1 MLLTFACLMVLAFTS
16 AGAETQPAK
25 STAFPDF
32 DDNGV
37 VDFADF
43 LLFVSHFGKA
53 EERYDLNT
61 DGQVDFSDFLIFVS
75 HFGKKDPR
83 IAFNIDIVFVD
94 ESNFTEAEKA
104 IIQRAARRWEEVI
117 VGDLPDVD
125 YSNAPELVEKEWYD
139 VDLEARIVINSVID
153 DLRIF
158 INDVDLGTFAGALAG
173 PCGDFIYETDS
184 TGNTTLIFRS
194 GIGCIVINNNTGYYL
209 NNLRNADEYN
219 KELHEDR
226 FEKMVVHEIGHV
238 LGIGTDWFDFIENDA
253 TNNPGADTHFTGP
266 LAIKAF
272 DEAGG
277 TNYKGAKVP
286 VENQGYWN
294 TDAHW
299 RGSVVGGEIMSQS
312 GNFASLSAITIQALA
327 DLGYKVDVSK
337 ADPYRLPAPNFKPTI
352 GLTKFKCVP
361 IIPKF
366 KSRQIFEQRESDS
379 FKARKE

>member
-1 MLLTFACLMVLAFTS
+1 MALTS

-53 EERYDLNT
+53 EERYDLNI

-83 IAFNIDIVFVD
+83 IVFNIDIVFVD

-125 YSNAPELVEKEWYD
+125 YSNEPKGWQEWYD
-139 VDLEARIVINSVID
+139 EWLEAKIVVNDVID
-153 DLRIF
+153 DVRIF
-158 INDVDLGTFAGALAG
+158 INNVDLGTTAGMGG
-173 PCGDFIYETDS
+173 PATSSMRTQYDEVKDTWILGLPDIGRVMIGNYHLNRARDWKMQNPQYDYEPWFLQLVT
-184 TGNTTLIFRS
+184 
-194 GIGCIVINNNTGYYL
+194 
-209 NNLRNADEYN
+209 
-219 KELHEDR
+219 
-226 FEKMVVHEIGHV
+226 HEIGHV
-238 LGIGTDWFDFIENDA
+238 LGIGTLWYDFIVNAPHD
-253 TNNPGADTHFTGP
+253 NSGSADTHFTGP
-266 LAIKAF
+266 LATKAF

-277 TNYKGAKVP
+277 TNYQGAKVP
-286 VENQGYWN
+286 VQNQQRDQG
-294 TDAHW
+294 HW
-299 RGSVVGGEIMSQS
+299 RYEVIRGEIMGGSTTTS
-312 GNFASLSAITIQALA
+312 GIRYNRSLSAITIQALA

-337 ADPYRLPAPNFKPTI
+337 ADPYRLPAPNSKPTI
-352 GLTKFKCVP
+352 GLTKFKCMP

-366 KSRQIFEQRESDS
+366 KNRQIFEQSESDS
-379 FKARKE
+379 FKAHK

>member
-1 MLLTFACLMVLAFTS
+1 MKTLLISAWLMALALTS

-32 DDNGV
+32 DDNGI

-83 IAFNIDIVFVD
+83 IAFNIDIVFAD
-94 ESNFTEAEKA
+94 GNNFTEAEKA

-125 YSNAPELVEKEWYD
+125 YSNEPYEEWDDELK
-139 VDLEARIVINSVID
+139 ARIVVNDVID
-153 DLRIF
+153 DVRIF
-158 INDVDLGTFAGALAG
+158 INDVDLGEDGPAGMGGPRGGRYEVVEENKGTYILITTVSAL
-173 PCGDFIYETDS
+173 TD
-184 TGNTTLIFRS
+184 
-194 GIGCIVINNNTGYYL
+194 IGMVVIHKSVL
-209 NNLRNADEYN
+209 NNLRTTEHYEHYERGFFN
-219 KELHEDR
+219 L
-226 FEKMVVHEIGHV
+226 VIHEIGHV
-238 LGIGTDWFDFIENDA
+238 LGIGTHHWSRFIEVED
-253 TNNPGADTHFTGP
+253 PHFTGP

-272 DEAGG
+272 DQAGG
-277 TNYKGAKVP
+277 VNYKGAKVP
-286 VENQGYWN
+286 VQWGSA
-294 TDAHW
+294 AHW
-299 RGSVVGGEIMSQS
+299 RRNVFLGEVMSPSS
-312 GNFASLSAITIQALA
+312 GLSLSAITIQALA

-337 ADPYRLPAPNFKPTI
+337 ADPYRLPTAPNSKPTI

-361 IIPKF
+361 IIPDRKF
-366 KSRQIFEQRESDS
+366 NR
-379 FKARKE
+379 

>member
-1 MLLTFACLMVLAFTS
+1 MKTLLISAWLMALALTS

-32 DDNGV
+32 DDNGI

-94 ESNFTEAEKA
+94 ESNFTETEKA
-104 IIQRAARRWEEVI
+104 IIQQAARRWEEVV

-125 YSNAPELVEKEWYD
+125 YSNEPYELFEYVLND
-139 VDLEARIVINSVID
+139 VID
-153 DLRIF
+153 DVRIF
-158 INDVDLGTFAGALAG
+158 INDDDLGEEGPAGIAG
-173 PCGDFIYETDS
+173 PLFYEYDEVEKKWLLPHVGEVT
-184 TGNTTLIFRS
+184 
-194 GIGCIVINNNTGYYL
+194 INNNKDSLL
-209 NNLRNADEYN
+209 NRLRDPREHY
-219 KELHEDR
+219 EFYEGHFLR
-226 FEKMVVHEIGHV
+226 LVIHEIGHV
-238 LGIGTDWFDFIENDA
+238 LGIGSIWHNFIVNA
-253 TNNPGADTHFTGP
+253 TPDNPGADTHFTGP

-272 DEAGG
+272 DQAGG

-286 VENQGYWN
+286 VENQGFVGSVYG
-294 TDAHW
+294 HW
-299 RGSVVGGEIMSQS
+299 RESVFGDEVMSTSPSQ
-312 GNFASLSAITIQALA
+312 NFASLSAITIQALA
-327 DLGYKVDVSK
+327 DLGYKVDVSN
-337 ADPYRLPAPNFKPTI
+337 ADPYRLPAPNSKPTI
-352 GLTKFKCVP
+352 GFTKFKCVP

>member
-1 MLLTFACLMVLAFTS
+1 MKTLLISAWLMALALTS

-32 DDNGV
+32 DDNGI

-125 YSNAPELVEKEWYD
+125 YSNEPKEWQEWYD
-139 VDLEARIVINSVID
+139 ESLEAKIVVNDVID
-153 DLRIF
+153 DVRIF
-158 INDVDLGTFAGALAG
+158 INDVDLGDNGPDGRGGSVGSSLRTRYDEVKKTWIWGLPEIGA
-173 PCGDFIYETDS
+173 
-184 TGNTTLIFRS
+184 
-194 GIGCIVINNNTGYYL
+194 VMINNNTSGRYTL
-209 NNLRNADEYN
+209 NKLRNPDEHY
-219 KELHEDR
+219 EYYEGHFLHL
-226 FEKMVVHEIGHV
+226 VIHEIGHV
-238 LGIGTDWFDFIENDA
+238 LGIGSWYGLLNTD
-253 TNNPGADTHFTGP
+253 ADPHFTGP

-272 DEAGG
+272 DQAGG

-286 VENQGYWN
+286 VEEGGWWG
-294 TDAHW
+294 HW
-299 RGSVVGGEIMSQS
+299 RESVFGDEVMSTS
-312 GNFASLSAITIQALA
+312 PTRPFNNSLSAITIQALA

-337 ADPYRLPAPNFKPTI
+337 ADPYRLPAPNSKPTI
-352 GLTKFKCVP
+352 GLTKFKCMP

-366 KSRQIFEQRESDS
+366 IRNRQIFEQSESDS

>member
-1 MLLTFACLMVLAFTS
+1 MGGSLILQVTTGVTNIKTLLISAWLMALALTS

-83 IAFNIDIVFVD
+83 AAFNIDVVFVD
-94 ESNFTEAEKA
+94 ESDFTQAEKA
-104 IIQRAARRWEEVI
+104 IIQRAARRWEEVV

-125 YSNAPELVEKEWYD
+125 YSNKPEEWYD
-139 VDLEARIVINSVID
+139 EDLEAKIVVSGVID
-153 DLRIF
+153 DVRIF
-158 INDVDLGTFAGALAG
+158 INDVDLGADGPAGRAG
-173 PCGDFIYETDS
+173 GLTYRYDIVEERGKWLPD
-184 TGNTTLIFRS
+184 
-194 GIGCIVINNNTGYYL
+194 IGAVVINKNTQSTL
-209 NNLRNADEYN
+209 NRLRNDENY
-219 KELHEDR
+219 EYYEGHFLR
-226 FEKMVVHEIGHV
+226 LVIHEIGHV
-238 LGIGTDWFDFIENDA
+238 LGIGAWDWKQEEDA
-253 TNNPGADTHFTGP
+253 DIYFPGP

-272 DEAGG
+272 DQAGG

-286 VENQGYWN
+286 VENESWPS
-294 TDAHW
+294 HW
-299 RGSVVGGEIMSQS
+299 RESVFGDEVMTTSPSQ
-312 GNFASLSAITIQALA
+312 NFNAPLSAITIQALA

-337 ADPYRLPAPNFKPTI
+337 ADPYRLPPPSSKPAI
-352 GLTKFKCVP
+352 GRAKFKCVP

-366 KSRQIFEQRESDS
+366 KSR
-379 FKARKE
+379 